1 MADCNRCGDNLSTR
15 CTCYLPMIQITD
27 QIAIDENE
35 VSEEFIRA
43 SGPGGQNVNKVET
56 AVQLRFD
63 VARSPN
69 LPEGVRQRLINL
81 AGSRMTDEG
90 VLILVERSAR
100 SQIDNRQLA
109 YERLIELIQR
119 ATIVPRKRR
128 ATRPT
133 TGSKIRRKE
142 KKRQRSVIK
151 QMRQKPAR
159 DE

>member
-1 MADCNRCGDNLSTR
+1 
-15 CTCYLPMIQITD
+15 MIEITE
-27 QIAIDENE
+27 QIAIEESE

-69 LPEGVRQRLINL
+69 LPEGVRQRLIKL
-81 AGSRMTDEG
+81 AGSRMTDDG
-90 VLILVERSAR
+90 VLIITERTAR
-100 SQIDNRQLA
+100 SQLENRRLA
-109 YERLIELIQR
+109 YERLVELIQR
-119 ATIVPRKRR
+119 ATVVPRQRR

-133 TGSKIRRKE
+133 LGSKVRRIE
-142 KKRQRSVIK
+142 KKRQRSTIK
-151 QMRQKPAR
+151 QMRQRPFR

>member
-1 MADCNRCGDNLSTR
+1 
-15 CTCYLPMIQITD
+15 MIQITE
-27 QIAIDENE
+27 QIVLEDNE

-63 VARSPN
+63 VVHSPN
-69 LPEGVRQRLINL
+69 LPEGVRQRLLQL

-90 VLILVERSAR
+90 ILVITERSTR
-100 SQIDNRQLA
+100 SQLDNRQLA
-109 YERLIELIQR
+109 YQRLIELIQR
-119 ATIVPRKRR
+119 ATIAPRQRK

-133 TGSKIRRKE
+133 AASKAKRIQ
-142 KKRQRSVIK
+142 KKRQRSNVK
-151 QMRQKPAR
+151 QMRQRPPR